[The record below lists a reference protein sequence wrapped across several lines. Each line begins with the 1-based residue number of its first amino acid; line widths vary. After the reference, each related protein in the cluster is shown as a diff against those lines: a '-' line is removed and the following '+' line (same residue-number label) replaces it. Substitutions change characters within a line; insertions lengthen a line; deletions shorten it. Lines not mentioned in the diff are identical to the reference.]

1 MGSVSSG
8 TGRSKGQEPGIEG
21 KKVCE
26 SIYKHTHPFPCPVCL
41 CQTLGGTAGQLSHLP
56 DLCWG
61 QTTIPVGKDGKDR
74 GIFLLDQ
81 AYGWDLR
88 DESPPTV
95 CSKENTAS
103 YLGGDGREEEG
114 F

>member
-1 MGSVSSG
+1 MGSVSCG
-8 TGRSKGQEPGIEG
+8 AGRSKGQEPGVEG
-21 KKVCE
+21 KKVCISTHE
-26 SIYKHTHPFPCPVCL
+26 HTHPFPCPVCL
-41 CQTLGGTAGQLSHLP
+41 LSDPRRRSRSAVTPP

-61 QTTIPVGKDGKDR
+61 QTAILVRKDGKDR

-88 DESPPTV
+88 EESPTAV

-103 YLGGDGREEEG
+103 YLGGAGRDEEG

>member
-1 MGSVSSG
+1 MN
-8 TGRSKGQEPGIEG
+8 Q
-21 KKVCE
+21 
-26 SIYKHTHPFPCPVCL
+26 HTSTHSLSRVQFVY
-41 CQTLGGTAGQLSHLP
+41 CQTLGGAVGQLSHLP

-61 QTTIPVGKDGKDR
+61 QTAILVHKDRKDR

-88 DESPPTV
+88 EESPTAV
-95 CSKENTAS
+95 CSKENTAF
-103 YLGGDGREEEG
+103 YLGGAGREEEG